1 MILIGCAIYLHNFSV
16 PRVGGGDPNI
26 LNGITS
32 TVGSIKDAIVNGF
45 TAAIDF
51 IKSLPSQAVQWGID
65 MIQGIANGITG
76 AVGKVT
82 DAVKNVAGNIKS
94 FLHFSVP
101 DEGPLTDYET
111 WMPDFMGGL
120 AQGIK
125 ANRKNVIDEIKSLT
139 SDMSSLMNLRTASYG
154 TAANSTIGNRST
166 SITQNVNIDN
176 SYTGGSIDAQRN
188 VSNAMKK
195 SASDATTYM
204 ARALAYSRG

>member
-1 MILIGCAIYLHNFSV
+1 M
-16 PRVGGGDPNI
+16 
-26 LNGITS
+26 
-32 TVGSIKDAIVNGF
+32 
-45 TAAIDF
+45 
-51 IKSLPSQAVQWGID
+51 
-65 MIQGIANGITG
+65 
-76 AVGKVT
+76 
-82 DAVKNVAGNIKS
+82 
-94 FLHFSVP
+94 HFSVP

-125 ANRKNVIDEIKSLT
+125 ANRKNVIDEIKALT
-139 SDMSSLMNLRTASYG
+139 GDMSSLMNLKTASYG
-154 TAANSTIGNRST
+154 TAANSTIGNKST

-176 SYTGGSIDAQRN
+176 SYTGGSIEAQRS